1 VYENVIVPF
10 DGSLPA
16 RAALAPAADL
26 AWRCGARIVIVN
38 NTEAS
43 DQASRDALKARAM
56 SMSGADVDFWVDLDR
71 SIGRALVDA
80 AKFRDDPIV
89 CVPVRARTQG
99 WRRKPV
105 FNAMAAEVLVEAPA
119 PVLVIGPEAD
129 VSAGLGVRE
138 IIVALDGSAAA
149 EQILP
154 TVADWAR
161 TLKLR
166 VVLVGVV
173 RDGAGGEATHTGET
187 AYLRAHAEKLAREL
201 GDVDYELVEAVDPAT
216 GICDRLE
223 RNPDAIV
230 AMTTHGRTG
239 VSAKP
244 LGSVAQTVMLRSMRP
259 VLFLRT
265 RR

>member
-1 VYENVIVPF
+1 MYQNVIVPF

-80 AKFRDDPIV
+80 ARFRDDPIV

-105 FNAMAAEVLVEAPA
+105 FNAMAAEVLADAPA
-119 PVLVIGPEAD
+119 PVLVIGPETD
-129 VSAGLGVRE
+129 VSTGLGVRE
-138 IIVALDGSAAA
+138 IVVALDGSAAS

-154 TVADWAR
+154 TAADWAR

-166 VVLVGVV
+166 VALVGVV
-173 RDGAGGEATHTGET
+173 RTGSARDAHAGEA
-187 AYLRAHAEKLAREL
+187 AYLRHHAEKLAREL
-201 GDVDYELVEAVDPAT
+201 SDVDDELVQAVDPAT
-216 GICDRLE
+216 GICGRLE

-239 VSAKP
+239 PGGKP
-244 LGSVAQTVMLRSMRP
+244 LGGVAQGVMLRSTRP
-259 VLFLRT
+259 LLFVRP
-265 RR
+265 RS